1 MKKLTDVFTILDKIS
16 AIALRVVICLLLFMS
31 YEQVY
36 TLIEMV
42 S

>member
-1 MKKLTDVFTILDKIS
+1 MKKLTEVLNIADKIS
-16 AIALRVVICLLLFMS
+16 AIALRVVVCLLLFMS